1 MHSNS
6 KFNPR
11 ERSGEIRASPW
22 DSRGCDLARAGWQTV
37 AGGGSRSE
45 GVGRP
50 HAGRPHARKPQAPS
64 GHGSLTASA
73 SPGFSFRPNAKPC
86 SQDRF
91 CPQPLK
97 FSAPPG
103 GPSEAVTALGLMVEK
118 RAHARFVDSTGG
130 NVSVC
135 LLPAGQRASR
145 RETVRSSRRPASQ
158 TRSWLSRGGCAVIH
172 SLSRHRQPQCT
183 PAPLWALV
191 LWTARHGVPAA
202 LLVFPW
208 WRLTINNMETHSST
222 R

>member
-1 MHSNS
+1 M
-6 KFNPR
+6 
-11 ERSGEIRASPW
+11 
-22 DSRGCDLARAGWQTV
+22 
-37 AGGGSRSE
+37 AGGGSRRE

-91 CPQPLK
+91 CPQPVK

-103 GPSEAVTALGLMVEK
+103 GLSEAVTALGLMVEK

-145 RETVRSSRRPASQ
+145 RETVWSSRRPASQ
-158 TRSWLSRGGCAVIH
+158 TRSWLSRGGCAFTHSLTHALTH
-172 SLSRHRQPQCT
+172 SLSRHRQPQCA

-191 LWTARHGVPAA
+191 PWTARHGVPAA

-208 WRLTINNMETHSST
+208 WRLTINNVETHSST